1 MVIFMAIKKCTTC
14 KTTLTNN
21 KGSTIFKCPSCGKQ
35 EIIRCSKCRETVAKY
50 KCPECG
56 FEGPN

>member
-1 MVIFMAIKKCTTC
+1 MNLRTC
-14 KTTLTNN
+14 NGCNVKIVNI
-21 KGSTIFKCPSCGKQ
+21 KGSTIFKCPQCGKVD
-35 EIIRCSKCRETVAKY
+35 IIRCGNCRKLATKY

>member
-1 MVIFMAIKKCTTC
+1 MECSSCKKKVENDSGAIK
-14 KTTLTNN
+14 
-21 KGSTIFKCPSCGKQ
+21 IKCPNCGKS
-35 EIIRCSKCRETVAKY
+35 EIVRCTHCRQIVAKY

>member
-1 MVIFMAIKKCTTC
+1 MNQICTSTNTKVTNLTGTTKFM
-14 KTTLTNN
+14 
-21 KGSTIFKCPSCGKQ
+21 CPNCGKY
-35 EIIRCSKCRETVAKY
+35 EIIRSKKAREIVIKY

>member
-1 MVIFMAIKKCTTC
+1 MEKQLVCSSCKQRITNAKGTAVFM
-14 KTTLTNN
+14 
-21 KGSTIFKCPSCGKQ
+21 CPNCGKQ
-35 EIIRCSKCRETVAKY
+35 QIIRCIDCRKTVVKY

>member
-1 MVIFMAIKKCTTC
+1 MINKCTTC
-14 KTTLTNN
+14 KTSLVNN
-21 KGSTIFKCPSCGKQ
+21 KGAVRFMCPNCGKQ
-35 EIIRCSKCRETVAKY
+35 EIARCGKCREIVAKY